1 MLVLVNGLPLF
12 SQRLVRDL
20 NLFDPKN
27 RYVFTNTYYSKIDK
41 IKFIFLISFTKIVIS
56 FNGVS
61 DESGS
66 LNWVIRLKKKLIMQ
80 WQGTDVSL
88 AVERYKSNTINKK
101 YIDYAT
107 HFTDAPWL
115 KDELNVILKSIE
127 ILPFKYIETE
137 QAPEK
142 FPEIS
147 VLTYIGKGREE
158 FYGYEIIKDSA
169 KANPGIDFH
178 IIGIDGQDLVK
189 TDNIYFYGW
198 INEEEVRQI
207 MKRIPIFVRLTQ
219 HDGNSLVVTE
229 ALSYGC
235 EVIWSYPYEKCYLAN
250 SIEELNK
257 ILVELSE
264 KIKQRNYEPNLDNI
278 KFVKEN
284 YNKNQVIGN
293 YIKKINDVANK

>member
-20 NLFDPKN
+20 NLLDPNN

-41 IKFIFLISFTKIVIS
+41 IKFIFLISFAKIVIS

-137 QAPEK
+137 QDPEK

-147 VLTYIGKGREE
+147 VLSYIGKGREE

-207 MKRIPIFVRLTQ
+207 MKRVPIFVRLTQ

-235 EVIWSYPYEKCYLAN
+235 EVIWSYPYEKCYLVN
-250 SIEELNK
+250 SIEELNQ

-264 KIKQRNYEPNLDNI
+264 KIKNRNYEPNLDNI

-284 YNKNQVIGN
+284 YNKNQVINN